1 MDIDLCNLGGGMA
14 MKSQVAYIKKSMWG
28 LYIGLL
34 KCQVVLTDWYN
45 AYQKHGYERRWWNV
59 IQEKRRMNYQ
69 LPLSMDLDDVIIMSL
84 QD

>member
-34 KCQVVLTDWYN
+34 KCQVVLTD
-45 AYQKHGYERRWWNV
+45 
-59 IQEKRRMNYQ
+59 
-69 LPLSMDLDDVIIMSL
+69 
-84 QD
+84 